1 MKCRCSSGGGGGR
14 QEKKG
19 TKPRGRGK
27 REKLRAGRFR
37 LQPTG
42 REVLRAGAPPSRD
55 SALCRFGPQRE
66 PQPRRGGPSAAAQG
80 GAGEAGTSTPAA
92 KRSTAERTPPPTRPL
107 PVFKPL
113 RVRWKT
119 NKCHRRRY
127 AAAEEGAASGKEERV
142 TRAPKE
148 ELRRTVLHRFR
159 ARPEHG
165 RWRYPTCRPYVR
177 CKHRHVAEGQA
188 EGKTAPPKFTGQL
201 GEAIAACSK
210 PESRDIK
217 VPD

>member
-1 MKCRCSSGGGGGR
+1 MKCRCSSGGGGGKAG
-14 QEKKG
+14 KKG
-19 TKPRGRGK
+19 DKTPGAGEEGKVEGWQVSAAAHRARG
-27 REKLRAGRFR
+27 A
-37 LQPTG
+37 
-42 REVLRAGAPPSRD
+42 
-55 SALCRFGPQRE
+55 
-66 PQPRRGGPSAAAQG
+66 PRRGPSEQG
-80 GAGEAGTSTPAA
+80 LGTLPLRSAEGAPAPPRRPLRRRAGGGGGSGDQHPGG
-92 KRSTAERTPPPTRPL
+92 KAEHRRKNTPPTRPL